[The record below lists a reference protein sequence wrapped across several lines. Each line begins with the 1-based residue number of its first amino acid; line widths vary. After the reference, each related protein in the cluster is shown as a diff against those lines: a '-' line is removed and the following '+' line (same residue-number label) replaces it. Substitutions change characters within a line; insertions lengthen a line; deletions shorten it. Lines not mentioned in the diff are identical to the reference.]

1 MEVDLTHTSE
11 IITALRPYLYQ
22 ERSIMVAFSGGI
34 DSTVLLHAL
43 VQLRSDYALQ
53 LSAIY
58 IHHGISQHADQWA
71 QHCQQVCQQWH
82 VPLHIC
88 KVQIDL
94 SSNIEAQARTARY
107 HAISQQLHPNQ
118 VLMTAQHLNDQS
130 ETFLLALKRGSGPTG
145 LSAMPAISPFA
156 SSYLIRPLLGISRRA
171 IEIYAGIHQLPW
183 IEDESNQDTRYD
195 RNFLRLKVLPEIN
208 QRWPQ
213 FNQMVARSAELC
225 AEETQLIAELIQEQ
239 LQHCL
244 TPEKQ
249 LYLQPLLAMSDIKRN
264 AILRA
269 WFKLHHVDMP
279 SRQQLTLLWQTVA
292 LARDDAN
299 PIFTLQQKMIRR
311 YQRTLYLLPNSPSL
325 RDTILPWNMSS
336 PLILPDD
343 LGQLTLSP
351 SIPAGLRAPRAN
363 EQVTIRFQ
371 AQGRFTIVNRLGSR
385 TIKKLWQELGVP
397 PWMRNRIP
405 LLYYNETLISAVGVF
420 TTLEGQGS
428 DLTVIHTV

>member
-1 MEVDLTHTSE
+1 MEVDLTNTSE

-22 ERSIMVAFSGGI
+22 ERAIMVAFSGGI

-43 VQLRSDYALQ
+43 VQSRSAYALK

-58 IHHGISQHADQWA
+58 IHHGISQYADQWA
-71 QHCQQVCQQWH
+71 IHCQQICQQWQ
-82 VPLHIC
+82 VPLHIS
-88 KVQIDL
+88 KVQIDIRG
-94 SSNIEAQARTARY
+94 NIEAQARTARY
-107 HAISQQLHPNQ
+107 QAISQQLQPNQ

-145 LSAMPAISPFA
+145 LSAMPAVSPFA
-156 SSYLIRPLLGISRRA
+156 DSYLIRPLLSISRIA
-171 IEIYAGIHQLPW
+171 IETYAAIHQLHW
-183 IEDESNQDTRYD
+183 IEDESNQDTHYD
-195 RNFLRLKVLPEIN
+195 RNFLRLKVLPELN
-208 QRWPQ
+208 HRWPQ

-225 AEETQLIAELIQEQ
+225 AEESQLIAELIQDQ

-269 WFKLHHVDMP
+269 WFKQHQIDMP
-279 SRQQLTLLWQTVA
+279 SRQQLKLLWQTVA
-292 LARDDAN
+292 LAREDAN
-299 PIFTLQQKMIRR
+299 PVFKLQQIMIRR
-311 YQRTLYLLPNSPSL
+311 YQQVLYLLPQSPSL
-325 RDTILPWNMSS
+325 MDIILPWDMSS
-336 PLILPDD
+336 ALILPDD
-343 LGQLTLSP
+343 LGQLTLTTST
-351 SIPAGLRAPRAN
+351 PATLRAPQAN
-363 EQVTIRFQ
+363 EQVTIRFH
-371 AQGRFTIVNRLGSR
+371 AQGRFTIVNRSGSR

-405 LLYYNETLISAVGVF
+405 LIYYNETLISAVGIF
-420 TTLEGQGS
+420 ITLEGQGS